1 MQNIIKTIVASASE
15 LQSSDLYMT
24 VKTPMFTVPDAN
36 LNGVRCTEK
45 FLDEIVA
52 NQDKYIGLPLCADV
66 DNLAKGRYTKLGHCY
81 DATTGTFSSS
91 MIGSFYKFEKEERE
105 DGAALIGYARIMKRN
120 KRVCKAIA
128 QLFAAGMLKFSFEI
142 SCGSYEELED
152 GTLLIDA
159 AGNNYLEGMCIV
171 SFPACPDAVAQEL
184 VAEIVNIGKEADEMS
199 DVLESAKNV
208 VAEETVAEAVV
219 PPEAEAIVAEEE
231 VVPTATEPEIVQA
244 EESEPEKEEE
254 EDQPEESEDDED
266 EHKETAQVYT
276 TVVHVE
282 RDRISTYDNETG
294 VAHEVNVTTE
304 ERVFAPNPEEAT
316 AEAVAKT
323 ADEEVQA
330 EVEEKPEEVVAEE
343 TPAEPDSIA
352 ALREEIAELKKL
364 IAEMQ
369 ERHVMAEEEPEAPV
383 SDNGDE
389 VNPFIAEISTP
400 VKYSLLERIEKN
412 PRSLLE
418 RA

>member
-81 DATTGTFSSS
+81 NAVTGTFSSS
-91 MIGSFYKFEKEERE
+91 MIGSFYKFEKEEK
-105 DGAALIGYARIMKRN
+105 DGGAVLIGYARIMKRN
-120 KRVCKAIA
+120 KKVCKAIGE
-128 QLFAAGMLKFSFEI
+128 LFAAGMLKFSFEI
-142 SCGSYEELED
+142 SCGSYTKMED
-152 GTLLIDA
+152 DTLLIDA
-159 AGNNYLEGMCIV
+159 AENNYLEGMCIV

-184 VAEIVNIGKEADEMS
+184 VAEIISIGKEADEMS
-199 DVLESAKNV
+199 DVIESAEV
-208 VAEETVAEAVV
+208 TAEEIVAEESVT
-219 PPEAEAIVAEEE
+219 PEAEAIVAEEE
-231 VVPTATEPEIVQA
+231 ADAPANEPEEIQA
-244 EESEPEKEEE
+244 EETKPEEDEEE
-254 EDQPEESEDDED
+254 EQPEEDKEDDE

-276 TVVHVE
+276 TMSHTEVDVVHEYDSDTDTSREVRVVVE
-282 RDRISTYDNETG
+282 ETVSG
-294 VAHEVNVTTE
+294 RSDE
-304 ERVFAPNPEEAT
+304 PT
-316 AEAVAKT
+316 AEAIAE
-323 ADEEVQA
+323 ADEQPA
-330 EVEEKPEEVVAEE
+330 EEKVAAEE
-343 TPAEPDSIA
+343 AEPEVPANDELA
-352 ALREEIAELKKL
+352 ELRNEIAELKAL
-364 IAEMQ
+364 IAQMQ
-369 ERHVMAEEEPEAPV
+369 EAHVVAEAEEPEVPEVDKAE
-383 SDNGDE
+383 E

>member
-1 MQNIIKTIVASASE
+1 MQNIVRTIVASASE

-24 VKTPMFTVPDAN
+24 VKTPMFTVPAAN
-36 LNGVRCTEK
+36 LNGVRCTAE

-81 DATTGTFSSS
+81 DAVTGTFSSS

-120 KRVCKAIA
+120 KKVCKAVA

-184 VAEIVNIGKEADEMS
+184 VAEIVNIGKEADEMC
-199 DVLESAKNV
+199 DVIESAEV
-208 VAEETVAEAVV
+208 VAEETVAETTV

-231 VVPTATEPEIVQA
+231 TEPTATEPEEIRA
-244 EESEPEKEEE
+244 EESDPEKDDEE
-254 EDQPEESEDDED
+254 QPEETEDDEE

-276 TVVHVE
+276 TVTHVE
-282 RDRISTYDNETG
+282 HDSVRTYDNETG
-294 VAHEVNVTTE
+294 VEHEMQVTTE
-304 ERVFAPNPEEAT
+304 ERVFIPEAET

-323 ADEEVQA
+323 AEEAVQA
-330 EVEEKPEEVVAEE
+330 EAEEAHEEVVAEE
-343 TPAEPDSIA
+343 APAEPDPVA

-364 IAEMQ
+364 IAEMREQ
-369 ERHVMAEEEPEAPV
+369 HVVAEEELETPV
-383 SDNGDE
+383 SANGDE

-400 VKYSLLERIEKN
+400 VKYSLLESIEKN

>member
-1 MQNIIKTIVASASE
+1 MQNIVKTIVASASE

-24 VKTPMFTVPDAN
+24 VKTPMFTVPAAN
-36 LNGVRCTEK
+36 LNGVRCTAK

-81 DATTGTFSSS
+81 DAVTGTFSSS

-120 KRVCKAIA
+120 KKVCKAVA

-199 DVLESAKNV
+199 DVIESAEV
-208 VAEETVAEAVV
+208 VAEETVAETAV
-219 PPEAEAIVAEEE
+219 PPEAEAILAEEE
-231 VVPTATEPEIVQA
+231 AEPTATEPEEIQA
-244 EESEPEKEEE
+244 EASEPEKEEDE
-254 EDQPEESEDDED
+254 EQPEEPEEEDE

-276 TVVHVE
+276 RVTHVE
-282 RDRISTYDNETG
+282 HDSVHTYDNETG
-294 VAHEVNVTTE
+294 VEHEINVTTE
-304 ERVFAPNPEEAT
+304 ERVSVPNPEEAA
-316 AEAVAKT
+316 AEAVAET
-323 ADEEVQA
+323 TEEVQA
-330 EVEEKPEEVVAEE
+330 EAEPEEVVAEE
-343 TPAEPDSIA
+343 VPAEPDPLA
-352 ALREEIAELKKL
+352 VMREEIAELKKL
-364 IAEMQ
+364 VAEMREQ
-369 ERHVMAEEEPEAPV
+369 HVVAEKEPEAPV
-383 SDNGDE
+383 SDNGNE

-400 VKYSLLERIEKN
+400 VKYSLLESIEKN